1 MTIPFILDSKYE
13 QDIDSICY
21 DTFKLTL
28 PILPIP
34 KNKLIVKSMNPS
46 ESFYEASQLV
56 TMLSPQ
62 RAIDSTTWLSI
73 GTILHRIS
81 NGSINGLDAW
91 IGLSTS
97 SIVTVPTQDICSR
110 YWYTMTMKSSHESSI
125 HTLVQY
131 IREDAN
137 DTYQKYKYATSQK
150 KTSQLIKDKLTRLKP
165 CHFGE
170 VLYLLCKYEYLYD
183 DENGWY
189 QWKEDTWNSCTKE
202 CRSLRNS
209 ISLIKEMMITEY
221 KNMYQNDIS
230 PLQDMI
236 RDIQDKEEISGE
248 DEKGM
253 EEHYKKITE
262 LEEKRVYLLTLCEK
276 LDELVYK
283 NKIIK
288 ECTDL
293 FYDTDGIIARYVK
306 SQEIV
311 NITPIKQDNT
321 IQKNQSDNTNSP
333 LLLFVIHLVTTDKC
347 KQNIISLTNDELIS
361 KCNTFCKKHNV
372 HIKTNHTI
380 TRQLNALYITGITIG
395 VRDRQPN
402 IHKTEFDKKVIK
414 EYLCL

>member
-1 MTIPFILDSKYE
+1 MTIPFILDSKYK

-28 PILPIP
+28 SILPIP
-34 KNKLIVKSMNPS
+34 KNKLIVKSLNQS

-62 RAIDSTTWLSI
+62 RTIDSTTWLSI

-91 IGLSTS
+91 IRLSTS
-97 SIVTVPTQDICSR
+97 SIVTVPIQDICSR
-110 YWYTMTMKSSHESSI
+110 YWSSMKPSHEYSI

-131 IREDAN
+131 VREDAN
-137 DTYQKYKYATSQK
+137 DTYHKYKYAASQK
-150 KTSQLIKDKLTRLKP
+150 KTSQLIKDKLHRLKP

-189 QWKEDTWNSCTKE
+189 QWKEDTWNSCTKD

-209 ISLIKEMMITEY
+209 ISLIKEMMMTEY

-236 RDIQDKEEISGE
+236 RDIQDKEEISSE

-262 LEEKRVYLLTLCEK
+262 LEEKRTYLLTLCDK
-276 LDELVYK
+276 LDELTYK

-311 NITPIKQDNT
+311 NIKTIKQDNT
-321 IQKNQSDNTNSP
+321 IQTVNKDSP
-333 LLLFVIHLVTTDKC
+333 LLIFVIHLVTTDKC

-372 HIKTNHTI
+372 HIKTNHTL
-380 TRQLNALYITGITIG
+380 TRQLNALCITGITIG
-395 VRDRQPN
+395 VRDRQLDIN
-402 IHKTEFDKKVIK
+402 KTEFDKKVIK